1 MYDTLRKYL
10 VPEFVLGEGASSLIS
25 RYVKFYNP
33 RKILIV
39 TDPGLIKVGL
49 IPKIEKQLKSGNIPY
64 LIYDNVTPNPR
75 DYQVM
80 LGSEY
85 YLKNNCDVIL
95 AIGGGSP
102 IDAAKGIAIVSTNH
116 QHINN
121 FEGVDKI
128 SVPMPPLICV
138 PTTAGTS
145 ADISQFAIILDSET
159 KQKLAIISKAVVPDN
174 ALIDAETTLTMDNEL
189 TAATGIDAL
198 VHAMEAYVSNASS
211 AITDINAL
219 EAIRIISKYLPL
231 TLNSP
236 ENIDYRKKM
245 MLASLL
251 AGMAFSNASLGLV
264 HAMAHALGGLKDSAH
279 GVCNAILIDHVID
292 NNFDSAPKRYN
303 EIANAFGVDI
313 KQSGNN
319 LVKSLL
325 IEKIREFKYECGI
338 HSSLK
343 DIGIVESD
351 FKSLA
356 EKAIADP
363 CIVTNP
369 HDSKIED
376 IINVFKNAW

>member
-49 IPKIEKQLKSGNIPY
+49 IPRIEKQLRSENIPY

-95 AIGGGSP
+95 AVGGGSP

-231 TLNSP
+231 TLKSP
-236 ENIDYRKKM
+236 DNIEYRKKM

-279 GVCNAILIDHVID
+279 GVCNAILIDHVIN
-292 NNFDSAPKRYN
+292 NNFDSAPNRYK
-303 EIANAFGVDI
+303 EIANAFGLNI
-313 KQSGNN
+313 KQSDNN
-319 LVKSLL
+319 LVKSIL

-338 HSSLK
+338 RSSLK
-343 DIGIVESD
+343 DIGIDESD
-351 FKSLA
+351 FHSLA
-356 EKAIADP
+356 EKAIVDP

>member
-1 MYDTLRKYL
+1 MSNTLRKYL

-33 RKILIV
+33 RKILLV

-49 IPKIEKQLKSGNIPY
+49 IPRIEKQLRSERIPY
-64 LIYDNVTPNPR
+64 LIYDNITPNPR

-80 LGSEY
+80 LGSEF

-95 AIGGGSP
+95 AVGGGSP
-102 IDAAKGIAIVSTNH
+102 MDAAKGIAIVSTNH
-116 QHINN
+116 QHINS

-128 SVPMPPLICV
+128 SVPIPPLICV

-145 ADISQFAIILDSET
+145 ADISQFAIILNSES

-198 VHAMEAYVSNASS
+198 VHAIEAYVSNASS

-236 ENIDYRKKM
+236 ENIEYRKKM

-264 HAMAHALGGLKDSAH
+264 HAMAHALGGLKDAAH
-279 GVCNAILIDHVID
+279 GICNAILIDHVIN
-292 NNFDSAPKRYN
+292 NNFDSAPKEYR
-303 EIANAFGVDI
+303 EIASAFGVDL
-313 KQSGNN
+313 KYSDKNV
-319 LVKSLL
+319 VKRLL

-338 HSSLK
+338 RSSLK

-351 FKSLA
+351 FQSLA
-356 EKAIADP
+356 EKAIEDP

-369 HDSKIED
+369 HDSNIED
-376 IINVFKNAW
+376 IINVFRNAW